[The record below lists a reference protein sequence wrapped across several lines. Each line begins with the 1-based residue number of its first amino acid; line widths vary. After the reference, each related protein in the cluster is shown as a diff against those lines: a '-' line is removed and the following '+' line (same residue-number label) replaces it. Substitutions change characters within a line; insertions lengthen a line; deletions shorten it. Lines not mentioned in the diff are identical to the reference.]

1 MPSCDSYWDE
11 QYKLYEERERLKVKL
26 KEVKE
31 ALEEE
36 QKTRNNNEKIKQEAE
51 EEVRQ
56 AIKNEIRPEV
66 EKRIREEELDDIREE
81 LRKEL
86 RNKTIV
92 NAIRSINELWSRPR
106 LVLDEEAA
114 RILFN
119 KRRR

>member
-11 QYKLYEERERLKVKL
+11 QYKLYEERERLKGKL

-31 ALEEE
+31 ALEKE
-36 QKTRNNNEKIKQEAE
+36 QETKNNNEKIEQEAE

-56 AIKNEIRPEV
+56 AIKDEIRPEV

-81 LRKEL
+81 LRQEL
-86 RNKTIV
+86 KNNTIEK
-92 NAIRSINELWSRPR
+92 AIRSINEHWSRPR
-106 LVLDEEAA
+106 LVLSKEAYKA
-114 RILFN
+114 LVN